1 MRLVIVLL
9 VTAMFL
15 AAQHVV
21 FVWHLHQPPY
31 YIPESAV
38 PTGVGKGVA
47 EAPWVRLWTGK
58 AYYPMLL
65 LVERSGVKVTFDVTP
80 TLLEQIEMYASGR
93 LTDKYLQV
101 SLENAG
107 ELTSAEKAFI
117 LERFFDISWEVQ
129 IPKYPR
135 YKCLLDRRNALLQTA
150 TFEEIVGY
158 FSESDYRD
166 LQTLFNL
173 AWINEMLLK
182 EDPDLRPVY
191 LKAIGSDC
199 NTHFTEEEKAVVL
212 GKQMQYPKLFLEKL
226 AQLFK
231 SGQIDVVMTPYYYL
245 IAPLVENTGN
255 ALYTDPGIITLP
267 KPFAYPEDVYSQVA
281 ASQRK
286 FKSFFKSQLLG
297 IWPPELAV
305 DDQFVK
311 ILSDSGI
318 RYTVA
323 DQAALERYL
332 GRAPSLEE
340 LHTPWA
346 RYGVLIFFRDVELSN
361 WIGFTGSARSRA
373 VGEEQAAQEFL
384 ALLSSKL
391 TGYVVVA
398 LDGENPWEW
407 YLNDGHIFLSTIY
420 NALRDKTLSLREA
433 ASGATPRA
441 MERPLPTSSWD
452 WGGSLATWIG
462 EWEENLAW
470 RILQEARQTA
480 KNKAWRELLYPA
492 EAGDWFWW
500 YGRDRESPRED
511 VFDAL
516 FRGIVRKYYVKTG
529 LTYNYTWPLDVPI
542 HFRSNYAV
550 DWAGAPYRNLILSE
564 VEDATLTVEVY
575 SALANTAAPGQ
586 ANGIR
591 AVAHWGP
598 VDFWGGAWRD
608 LYFAPMRYAGDVG
621 NNDLYA
627 ISLKLRPGRYE
638 FVFIAQ
644 GSNDY
649 FATSMGMNYR
659 VEVAPRTDGNV
670 CGVELEKVEVYDGEG
685 RLLAVYTGDGSAY
698 VGDTLRVYYKVC
710 SNGAVY
716 VASSIAYMRPDANA
730 PWDET
735 YVFAAPIGNGVYV
748 AQFKLNYSGVFML
761 RAKAMASNVA
771 YSAPTYIYVAGGP
784 GPKAVDGNPEDWVGQ
799 PPPAPGA
806 AVSMYELT
814 ITDPA
819 GDHYRYY
826 RPDWNWPPTDDLD
839 AAELRLYL
847 DGDYL
852 YGLIKLNKLGNIYAP
867 YIMIAIGLPGDGF
880 NEWLPD
886 WSDAKLPYVWS
897 YVIGINYGKEKPLF
911 VFDHGWNPKYVGQI
925 ARSGNVIEFAIS
937 LDDLPGL
944 KTAAELHVTAVV
956 FANNYGGIWDPGKN
970 GAYDPGTGTYI
981 TDDYYASNVY
991 DVFGQAPTW
1000 EEVYGGWSNGDY
1012 AVNHYVKIRLQGG
1025 RIVGVE

>member
-1 MRLVIVLL
+1 MRLVVALL
-9 VTAMFL
+9 ATAMFL

-31 YIPESAV
+31 YVPESAV

-65 LVERSGVKVTFDVTP
+65 LVERSRVKVSFDVTP

-101 SLENAG
+101 SLKNAD
-107 ELTSAEKAFI
+107 ELTGAEKAFI

-150 TFEEIVGY
+150 SPEEIVGY

-166 LQTLFNL
+166 LQTLFNM

-182 EDPDLRPVY
+182 EDPDLRPIY
-191 LKAIGSDC
+191 LKAVGSDC

-212 GKQMQYPKLFLEKL
+212 KKQMQYPKLFLEKL
-226 AQLFK
+226 AQLFGR
-231 SGQIDVVMTPYYYL
+231 GQIDVVMTPYYYP
-245 IAPLVENTGN
+245 IAPLVENTSN

-267 KPFAYPEDVYSQVA
+267 KPFAYPEDIYSQVA
-281 ASQRK
+281 ASQQK
-286 FKSFFKSQLLG
+286 FKTFFKSQLLG
-297 IWPPELAV
+297 VWPPELAV

-311 ILSDSGI
+311 ILSDRGI

-323 DQAALERYL
+323 DQVALERYL

-340 LHTPWA
+340 LHSPWA
-346 RYGVLIFFRDVELSN
+346 RYGVLVFFRDVELSN
-361 WIGFTGSARSRA
+361 WVGFAGSARSRA

-384 ALLSSKL
+384 ELLNSRL

-407 YLNDGHIFLSTIY
+407 YPNDGYIFLSTIY
-420 NALRDKTLSLREA
+420 SVLRGKTLTLREA
-433 ASGATPRA
+433 ASQATPRA

-516 FRGIVRKYYVKTG
+516 FRGIVKKYYVKTG

-550 DWAGAPYRNLILSE
+550 DWAGAPYRNLIFGE
-564 VEDATLTVEVY
+564 VENATLTVEVY
-575 SALANTAAPGQ
+575 SASANTAAPGQ
-586 ANGIR
+586 AEGIR

-659 VEVAPRTDGNV
+659 VEVVPRTDGDV
-670 CGVELEKVEVYDGEG
+670 CGVELEKVEVYDGG
-685 RLLAVYTGDGSAY
+685 GHLLAVYTGNGSAY
-698 VGDTLRVYYKVC
+698 VGGTLKAYYKVC
-710 SNGAVY
+710 SSGAAY
-716 VASSIAYMRPDANA
+716 VAASIAYIRPDTNA
-730 PWDET
+730 SWDET
-735 YVFAAPIGNGVYV
+735 YVFAAPVGNGVYV
-748 AQFKLNYSGVFML
+748 AQFKLNYSGVFAL
-761 RAKAMASNVA
+761 KAKAMASNVA
-771 YSAPTYIYVAGGP
+771 YSPPTYIHVAGGP

-799 PPPAPGA
+799 APPAPGV
-806 AVSMYELT
+806 AVSMYELI

-819 GDHYRYY
+819 DDQYKFYRA
-826 RPDWNWPPTDDLD
+826 DWNWPPTDDLD

-847 DGDYL
+847 DGNYL
-852 YGLIKLNKLGNIYAP
+852 YGLVKLYKLNNIYAP
-867 YIMIAIGLPGDGF
+867 YVMIAIGLPGTGF
-880 NEWLPD
+880 SEWLPD
-886 WSDAKLPYVWS
+886 WSDTKLSFAWS
-897 YVIGINYGKEKPLF
+897 YLIGINYGKEKPLF
-911 VFDHGWNPKYVGQI
+911 IFDNSWSPKYVGQI
-925 ARSGNVIEFAIS
+925 ARSGNVIEFAIP
-937 LDDLPGL
+937 LDDLPSL
-944 KTAAELHVTAVV
+944 KTATELYITAVV
-956 FANNYGGIWDPGKN
+956 FANNYGGIWDPGKY
-970 GAYDPGTGTYI
+970 GAYDPTTGIYI
-981 TDDYYASNVY
+981 SEDYYASNVY

-1000 EEVYGGWSNGDY
+1000 KEVYGGWANGDY
-1012 AVNHYVKIRLQGG
+1012 TIDFYVRVQIQDGKI
-1025 RIVGVE
+1025 I